1 VTVTVTDAGLEATV
15 RDGVCRLV
23 SPGARWLSTG
33 ARGGLADADAAYN
46 VTVPDDWPRTDLGR
60 YAARRID
67 RAALPAPDRDGDDR
81 PQGAGPVLFT
91 GVAQRHARRA
101 RLDGVEAVVTAG
113 LSNPARLPVPDAA
126 DEPPRDD
133 TPADDGAGRA
143 GPGTVNVVLATDRA
157 LAPGALA
164 NLVAVVAEAK
174 AATLLALA
182 GVPGTTTDAVA
193 VAADPGGEPARFS
206 GSATAVGSAARV
218 CVRDALAAA
227 LAARG
232 GTVADPGDGGVVED
246 RRAAVSTLR

>member
-1 VTVTVTDAGLEATV
+1 MTGAGLEATV

-23 SPGARWLSTG
+23 RPGARWLSTG
-33 ARGGLADADAAYN
+33 ARGGLAEADAAYN
-46 VTVPDDWPRTDLGR
+46 VTVPDDWPRTDLRR

-67 RAALPAPDRDGDDR
+67 RAALPAPAADAGGDDR

-113 LSNPARLPVPDAA
+113 LSNPARLPVPAA
-126 DEPPRDD
+126 VDSVP
-133 TPADDGAGRA
+133 DDGDAPNGA
-143 GPGTVNVVLATDRA
+143 PACDGPGTVNVVLATDRA

-164 NLVAVVAEAK
+164 NLVAVAAETK

-182 GVPGTTTDAVA
+182 DVPGTTTDAVA
-193 VAADPGGEPARFS
+193 VAADPAGEPARFS

>member
-1 VTVTVTDAGLEATV
+1 VTDAGLEATV

-23 SPGARWLSTG
+23 RPGARWLSTG
-33 ARGGLADADAAYN
+33 ARGGLAEADAAYN

-67 RAALPAPDRDGDDR
+67 RASLPAPAPAVDGDGDGDDR

-126 DEPPRDD
+126 DCAP
-133 TPADDGAGRA
+133 TDDGAGRA
-143 GPGTVNVVLATDRA
+143 GPGPGTVNVVLATDRA

-193 VAADPGGEPARFS
+193 VATDPAGEPARFS

-232 GTVADPGDGGVVED
+232 GTVADPDDGGVVEH

>member
-1 VTVTVTDAGLEATV
+1 VTGAGLEATV

-23 SPGARWLSTG
+23 RPGARWLSTG
-33 ARGGLADADAAYN
+33 ARGGLAEADAAYN
-46 VTVPDDWPRTDLGR
+46 VTVPDDWPRTDLRR

-67 RAALPAPDRDGDDR
+67 RAALPTPAADADADGDDH

-113 LSNPARLPVPDAA
+113 LSNPARLPVPAAA
-126 DEPPRDD
+126 DGAADGAP
-133 TPADDGAGRA
+133 TDDGAGRA

-164 NLVAVVAEAK
+164 NLVAVAAETK

-193 VAADPGGEPARFS
+193 VAADPAGEPARFS

-232 GTVADPGDGGVVED
+232 GTVADPDDGGVVED